1 MKKIENEAVLC
12 VGLPV
17 FVCSCL
23 CVFLYIS
30 FGFTFCLMLQELQNF
45 ERIYHNFEWGLYWP
59 RSVAAS
65 ALHLVC
71 SFQYALI
78 IFDPIAAD
86 NLTLLQPG

>member
-1 MKKIENEAVLC
+1 MKKIENETVLC

-59 RSVAAS
+59 RSVE
-65 ALHLVC
+65 
-71 SFQYALI
+71 I
-78 IFDPIAAD
+78 
-86 NLTLLQPG
+86 